1 MPYCPVLCVG
11 YCTCTGAC
19 LSVFC
24 LFVFAFLCILYSM
37 GGQHCWPSGFLYYC
51 WCFWNL
57 NCHDCHVLESNKY
70 RLLLTQVGCVF
81 YERILRDV
89 DYSSYRIR
97 LVYVILI
104 NQYTFLSLHTCMLP
118 ASHSNKQVS
127 IQFIIYWL
135 LVVTSG
141 YVSNSWASCLLY
153 VCCLYVV
160 LSMEWSART
169 APSHTAQRVE

>member
-1 MPYCPVLCVG
+1 
-11 YCTCTGAC
+11 
-19 LSVFC
+19 
-24 LFVFAFLCILYSM
+24 
-37 GGQHCWPSGFLYYC
+37 
-51 WCFWNL
+51 
-57 NCHDCHVLESNKY
+57 LESNKY

-127 IQFIIYWL
+127 IQFIIY
-135 LVVTSG
+135 
-141 YVSNSWASCLLY
+141 
-153 VCCLYVV
+153 
-160 LSMEWSART
+160 
-169 APSHTAQRVE
+169 